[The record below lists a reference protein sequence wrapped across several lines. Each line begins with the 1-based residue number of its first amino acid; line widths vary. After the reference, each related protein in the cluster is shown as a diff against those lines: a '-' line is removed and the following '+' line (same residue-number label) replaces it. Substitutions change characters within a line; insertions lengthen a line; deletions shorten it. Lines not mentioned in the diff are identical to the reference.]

1 MRNSAHRRSYLI
13 CYDICNPRR
22 LRRVHRIVRD
32 IGFPIQYSVFEAELD
47 PVELSAL
54 LNKLESEIL
63 VEEDK
68 VYFYRVASK
77 KYNYSLGLENKTDA
91 LDFL

>member
-1 MRNSAHRRSYLI
+1 
-13 CYDICNPRR
+13 
-22 LRRVHRIVRD
+22 
-32 IGFPIQYSVFEAELD
+32 VFEAELH

-54 LNKLESEIL
+54 IKKLESEIL